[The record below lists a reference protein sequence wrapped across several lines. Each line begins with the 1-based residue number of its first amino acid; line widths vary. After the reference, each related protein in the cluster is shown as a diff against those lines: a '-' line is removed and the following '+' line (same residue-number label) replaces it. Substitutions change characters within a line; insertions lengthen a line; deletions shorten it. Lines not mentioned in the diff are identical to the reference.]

1 MNVKLWTR
9 LSVMIGAGA
18 VLLFAAV
25 HTDYNHSTN
34 FGNYKTYSWI
44 KVEAG
49 NSLWQDRI
57 QHAVDSELA
66 AKGWQLTP
74 SGGDAAL
81 AAIGSVKVQQ
91 QLDTYYTGLGGGW
104 FWRGFGDG
112 VATTTVEN
120 VRVGDLMVDIFDAK
134 TKKLIWRGSAE
145 KALSGDPEK
154 NEKKMQDEV
163 KDMFKKFPPAS
174 KG

>member
-66 AKGWQLTP
+66 AK
-74 SGGDAAL
+74 
-81 AAIGSVKVQQ
+81 
-91 QLDTYYTGLGGGW
+91 
-104 FWRGFGDG
+104 DG
-112 VATTTVEN
+112 N
-120 VRVGDLMVDIFDAK
+120 
-134 TKKLIWRGSAE
+134 
-145 KALSGDPEK
+145 
-154 NEKKMQDEV
+154 
-163 KDMFKKFPPAS
+163 
-174 KG
+174 